1 MLIRPNRSDLRI
13 IGYYVGRVVY
23 GVGVTLLLPLVVAL
37 ALGEWN
43 SASAIGVGAGVGIV
57 IGQAAEIRLFT
68 RAGLRWS
75 HGMVTVALSWLLA
88 ALVLALPFYLSG
100 HFASF
105 VDAYF
110 DAMSGLTTSGLS
122 LLQDL
127 DHLSDS
133 MNFVRHLSHFAG
145 GQGII
150 IVVLTVFSSGAGQI
164 GTLFVGEGRDERVV
178 PNVIRTARFIYLI
191 ATAWLI
197 VGTAA
202 LFVAGLHAGLNP
214 GRALFHGVNL
224 FMAAFDTGG
233 FSPNSTSLAYYH
245 SVAIEVV
252 AIVLMVA
259 GALSFPI
266 HFDLWRRRARTA
278 MQHVESRTFATT
290 MATLVVVTVL
300 GLARTGTYTDTGGL
314 FRKGVFTVISAHTGT
329 GFTVISPRLFVTDWG
344 LFAPAAIVVAMSL
357 GAMAGSTAGGMKS
370 IRIGMA
376 TKSVVRD
383 IRKAIA
389 PPSSLV
395 VASYRSRF
403 RRVLTDQQVSSAIVI
418 IVLFLLMYLGGAL
431 VGVFY
436 GVPIDQAL
444 FESTSA
450 GANVGLTA
458 GYIGPTNPTPLKVV
472 YILQMYLGRL
482 EFLAAF
488 ALVGFVVA
496 MVRGK
501 L

>member
-1 MLIRPNRSDLRI
+1 MLIRPDRGDLRV
-13 IGYYVGRVVY
+13 IGYYVGRVIY
-23 GVGVTLLLPLVVAL
+23 GFGVTLLVPLVLAL
-37 ALGEWN
+37 ALQEWN
-43 SASAIGVGAGVGIV
+43 SASAIAVGASLGI
-57 IGQAAEIRLFT
+57 ITGQVAELRLFT
-68 RAGLRWS
+68 REGLRWS

-88 ALVLALPFYLSG
+88 PLLLALPFYLSG

-105 VDAYF
+105 LDAYF

-127 DHLSDS
+127 DHLSQS
-133 MNFVRHLSHFAG
+133 MNFLRHLSHFAG

-191 ATAWLI
+191 AATWLV
-197 VGTAA
+197 VGTTA
-202 LFVAGLHAGLNP
+202 LFVAALSAGFEP
-214 GRALFHGVNL
+214 ASALFHSINL

-233 FSPNSTSLAYYH
+233 FSPNSISFAYYH
-245 SVAIEVV
+245 SLPMETV

-259 GALSFPI
+259 GGLSFPI
-266 HFDLWRRRARTA
+266 HFDLWRRRARIA
-278 MQHVESRTFATT
+278 MQHVESRTFAAT
-290 MATLVVVTVL
+290 MATLTVLIVL
-300 GLARTGTYTDTGGL
+300 GLARAGTYTDAMGL
-314 FRKGVFTVISAHTGT
+314 YRKGVFTMVSAHTGT
-329 GFTVISPRLFVTDWG
+329 GFTVVAPRLFVTDWG
-344 LFAPAAIVVAMSL
+344 LFAPAAVVVGMSL
-357 GAMAGSTAGGMKS
+357 GAMAGSTAGGIKS
-370 IRIGMA
+370 IRIGLT
-376 TKSVVRD
+376 TKSVLRD
-383 IRKAIA
+383 IRRAIA
-389 PPSSLV
+389 PASSLV

-403 RRVLTDQQVSSAIVI
+403 QRVLTDRQVSSAIVI

-436 GVPIDQAL
+436 GIPIDQAL

-450 GANVGLTA
+450 GANVGLSA
-458 GYIGPTNPTPLKVV
+458 GVLAPTNPIPLKAV
-472 YILQMYLGRL
+472 YVAQMYLGRL

-488 ALVGFVVA
+488 ALVGYVIA